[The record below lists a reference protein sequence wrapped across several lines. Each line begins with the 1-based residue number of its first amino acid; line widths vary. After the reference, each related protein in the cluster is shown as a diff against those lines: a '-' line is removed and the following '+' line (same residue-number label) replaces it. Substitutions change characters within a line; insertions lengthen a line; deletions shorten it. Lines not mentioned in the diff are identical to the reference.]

1 MSFSQFS
8 ILTEAAPFCGEKSIL
23 RKLFNRLRHAWKDE
37 NFLHSLEKVEVLVS
51 KILSIAMVIVILA
64 AIYDLSVFLVRDF
77 LLAEGLYPDLGTFGN
92 KLFTIFGLFLNVLIA
107 LEILENISAYLK
119 KHVIQVELVIV
130 TSLIAVARKI
140 IILDLEKKTAM
151 DLIALAVAIF
161 ALSGS
166 YWIIR
171 NIANKQNP

>member
-1 MSFSQFS
+1 M
-8 ILTEAAPFCGEKSIL
+8 
-23 RKLFNRLRHAWKDE
+23 RKLWNRLRQAWKDE
-37 NFLHSLEKVEVLVS
+37 NFLHSLEHVEVLVS
-51 KILSIAMVIVILA
+51 KVLSIAMVVVILV

-77 LLAEGLYPDLGTFGN
+77 LVPEGLSPEFSSFGVR
-92 KLFTIFGLFLNVLIA
+92 LFNVFGLFLNVLIA

-140 IILDLEKKTAM
+140 IILDLEKKTAL

-171 NIANKQNP
+171 NITNKQNP